1 MAVSQQC
8 SMCGAEVSSSA
19 EVVVCSE
26 ACEEQLWWVL
36 SKGPPFGSAVSG
48 PRNDVGAKRQ
58 KKR

>member
-1 MAVSQQC
+1 
-8 SMCGAEVSSSA
+8 MCGAEVSSSA